1 MDSKYF
7 FLCEVRTCSDAR
19 DRKRENETEKEKEK
33 REKRKKR
40 LKEKLMIDDRKTFD

>member
-33 REKRKKR
+33 RKKR